1 MFHAFPHLILIH
13 SQFEATEGSLSAPSS
28 NDRPVP
34 PFQAGFN
41 EYLLGGVVGLTV
53 FAILLT
59 IGLYLL
65 PGDPLQI
72 PELQPAIRVGDEA
85 RFPIGSSR
93 VVNWGREVIL
103 VVHTGEGEYDAVQG
117 TSSVDGCLLR
127 WDPASIRIL
136 SPCKF
141 VVYDLHGNVVR
152 GLTTIPL
159 RRYPVF
165 VRQGAVYV
173 SGR

>member
-1 MFHAFPHLILIH
+1 MFHVPRHLILMDPH
-13 SQFEATEGSLSAPSS
+13 RQAREAPLSTPTSHPEPDAPHE
-28 NDRPVP
+28 
-34 PFQAGFN
+34 FGFN

-53 FAILLT
+53 FTVLLG

-65 PGDPLQI
+65 PGKTLQI
-72 PELQPAIRVGDEA
+72 PELQPALRVADEA
-85 RFPIGSSR
+85 DFPVGASR
-93 VVNWGREVIL
+93 LVNWGEESVL
-103 VVHTGEGEYDAVQG
+103 VVRSGAAEYDAVQG
-117 TSSVDGCLLR
+117 TSPADGCLLR

-152 GLTTIPL
+152 GLTTVPL
-159 RRYPVF
+159 HRYTVF
-165 VRQGAVYV
+165 VRGGTVYV

>member
-1 MFHAFPHLILIH
+1 MAHLILIQ
-13 SQFEATEGSLSAPSS
+13 SQFPSEGSLSIPAPT
-28 NDRPVP
+28 DRPDTYE
-34 PFQAGFN
+34 AGFN

-65 PGDPLQI
+65 PGAPLQI
-72 PELQPAIRVGDEA
+72 PELQPALRVADEA
-85 RFPIGSSR
+85 DFPIGGSR
-93 VVNWGREVIL
+93 LVNWGEESVL
-103 VVHTGEGEYDAVQG
+103 VVRSGAGEYDAVQG

-127 WDPASIRIL
+127 WDPASTRIL

-152 GLTTIPL
+152 GLTTVPL
-159 RRYPVF
+159 HRYTVF
-165 VRQGAVYV
+165 VRQGTVYV